1 MIRLQNILYN
11 AVCARFAA
19 DPSVF
24 QVNQPANPLPLTD
37 IALWAHEDL
46 VPPFA
51 LTFNTRLHRAARFS
65 AEYRALV
72 AARHSAEPAEF
83 HGTVDG
89 LVALLALSPGVVF
102 EFDSATTSADVDH
115 AWAADADPPV
125 FGLWPGLDS
134 AHPVSAAFAS
144 SAVTVAGVCDA
155 YAVWTAVPGDWY
167 DSATL
172 NAFFTATTS
181 PEWDEFFGVDGR
193 LARAIGSLLV
203 LDGVRLTVTSDVRL
217 TAAQR
222 ALVAAHVAEGTWP
235 LFAADGVA
243 ANTVGFTERGMTL
256 TTTVPAG
263 NPLVLGYN
271 VLGIGRYL
279 GHEDV
284 DRQYQR

>member
-24 QVNQPANPLPLTD
+24 QLNQPANPLPLTD
-37 IALWAHEDL
+37 TALWAHEDL

-72 AARHSAEPAEF
+72 TARHSAEPAEF
-83 HGTVDG
+83 HGSIDG

-102 EFDSATTSADVDH
+102 EFDSTTTSADVGN

-134 AHPVSAAFAS
+134 AHPVNTAFAS
-144 SAVTVAGVCDA
+144 SAVTVAGVCDS

-172 NAFFTATTS
+172 NSFFTTTTS
-181 PEWDEFFGVDGR
+181 PAWDDFFGEDGR

-203 LDGVRLTVTSDVRL
+203 LDGVRLTVTSDGRF
-217 TAAQR
+217 TAEQR
-222 ALVAAHVAEGTWP
+222 ALVAEHVAEGTWP

-243 ANTVGFTERGMTL
+243 ENAVAFTEQGMTL

-279 GHEDV
+279 GHEHW
-284 DRQYQR
+284 QYQG